1 MQGAGPD
8 LGDLV
13 GVRQKGN
20 KMKKVRAMKRKVL
33 YVLLIVMAV
42 VYMMP
47 LIITFTNSFM
57 GSSEVENNY
66 STGSLGADEYVDMDV
81 VPKKATLSQY
91 ASLLFDS
98 PVYLHMFWNSV
109 KLVAPIVLGQIL
121 VSAPAAY
128 AFTVLRFRGKEG
140 LFFLYIIVMLLP
152 LQVTLMPNY
161 IVADWMGI
169 TDSCL
174 AIILPGIFN
183 PLGVFLLRQFMKSM
197 PDAYI
202 EAAKVDGAG
211 HGRIFLWVV
220 LPMVKHGI
228 AAVAMLTLLDYW
240 NLVDQAV
247 IFIQD
252 SEAQP
257 LSVFLAKINSGEL
270 GIAFAG
276 SCFYALPVL
285 LVLLYGQEYL
295 KNGIAITGL
304 KG

>member
-1 MQGAGPD
+1 
-8 LGDLV
+8 
-13 GVRQKGN
+13 
-20 KMKKVRAMKRKVL
+20 
-33 YVLLIVMAV
+33 
-42 VYMMP
+42 
-47 LIITFTNSFM
+47 
-57 GSSEVENNY
+57 
-66 STGSLGADEYVDMDV
+66 
-81 VPKKATLSQY
+81 
-91 ASLLFDS
+91 
-98 PVYLHMFWNSV
+98 MFWNSV
-109 KLVAPIVLGQIL
+109 KIVVPIVLGQIL

-128 AFTVLRFRGKEG
+128 AFTVLKFRGKEG

-161 IVADWMGI
+161 MVADWMGI
-169 TDSCL
+169 TDSYL

-211 HGRIFLWVV
+211 HGKIFLWVV

-247 IFIQD
+247 IFIQN

-257 LSVFLAKINSGEL
+257 LSIFLAKINSGEL

>member
-1 MQGAGPD
+1 
-8 LGDLV
+8 
-13 GVRQKGN
+13 
-20 KMKKVRAMKRKVL
+20 MKTIRAMKRIVL
-33 YVLLIVMAV
+33 HVLFIVIVV

-57 GSSEVENNY
+57 GSREVENNY
-66 STGSLGADEYVDMDV
+66 STGSLGIDEYVDMDV

-91 ASLLFDS
+91 AALLFDS

-128 AFTVLRFRGKEG
+128 ALTVLKFRGKEG
-140 LFFLYIIVMLLP
+140 LFFLYMIVMLLP

-211 HGRIFLWVV
+211 HGKIFLWVV

-247 IFIQD
+247 IFIQN

-257 LSVFLAKINSGEL
+257 LSIFLAKINSGQL

>member
-1 MQGAGPD
+1 
-8 LGDLV
+8 
-13 GVRQKGN
+13 
-20 KMKKVRAMKRKVL
+20 MKTIRAMKRIVL
-33 YVLLIVMAV
+33 HVLFIVIVV

-57 GSSEVENNY
+57 GSREVENNY
-66 STGSLGADEYVDMDV
+66 STGSLGIDEYVDMDV

-91 ASLLFDS
+91 AALLFDS

-128 AFTVLRFRGKEG
+128 ALTVLKFRGKEG
-140 LFFLYIIVMLLP
+140 LFFLYMIVMLLP

-202 EAAKVDGAG
+202 EAAKMDGAG
-211 HGRIFLWVV
+211 HGKIFLWVV

-247 IFIQD
+247 IFIQN

-257 LSVFLAKINSGEL
+257 LSIFLAKINSGQL

>member
-1 MQGAGPD
+1 
-8 LGDLV
+8 
-13 GVRQKGN
+13 
-20 KMKKVRAMKRKVL
+20 MKTIRAMKRIVL
-33 YVLLIVMAV
+33 HVLFIVIVV

-57 GSSEVENNY
+57 GSREVENNY
-66 STGSLGADEYVDMDV
+66 STGSLGIDEYVDMDV

-91 ASLLFDS
+91 AALLFDS

-128 AFTVLRFRGKEG
+128 ALTVLKFRGKEG
-140 LFFLYIIVMLLP
+140 LFFLYMIVMLLP

-202 EAAKVDGAG
+202 EAAKMDGAKCG
-211 HGRIFLWVV
+211 QIFLWVV

-247 IFIQD
+247 IFIQN

-257 LSVFLAKINSGEL
+257 LSIFLAKINSGQL

>member
-1 MQGAGPD
+1 
-8 LGDLV
+8 
-13 GVRQKGN
+13 
-20 KMKKVRAMKRKVL
+20 
-33 YVLLIVMAV
+33 
-42 VYMMP
+42 
-47 LIITFTNSFM
+47 M
-57 GSSEVENNY
+57 GSREVENNY
-66 STGSLGADEYVDMDV
+66 AADSLGADEYIDMDV
-81 VPKKATLSQY
+81 VPKKATLQQY

-109 KLVAPIVLGQIL
+109 KIVVPIVLGQIL

-128 AFTVLRFRGKEG
+128 AFTVLKFRGKEG

-169 TDSCL
+169 ADSSL

-202 EAAKVDGAG
+202 EAAMVDGAG
-211 HGRIFLWVV
+211 HGKIFLWVV
-220 LPMVKHGI
+220 LPMVKHGT
-228 AAVAMLTLLDYW
+228 AAAAMLTLLDYW

-247 IFIQD
+247 IFIQN

-257 LSVFLAKINSGEL
+257 LSIFLARINSGEL

-285 LVLLYGQEYL
+285 LALLYGQEYL

>member
-202 EAAKVDGAG
+202 EAAMVDGAG